1 MFIRKMF
8 VVLLVLAGLSGAGMG
23 WSAEFSANMDFEPHF
38 DLIIRPVSLWRP
50 AFAVKGNVAVPG
62 HVDHIN
68 IARIPWQKFVFK
80 VAGVEQKL
88 NEDGLIRRPATAS
101 TTEPWQVA
109 FAGVS
114 ELRAPKS
121 MGTGDEIYCL
131 NNFPPNPELVT
142 DQPSRYNVRFDLP
155 VGYSAISFDQKLSS
169 SMGLQF
175 HIARFQQ
182 PIVKK
187 TANFT
192 FEYVFPEGFSA
203 EPAYLDF
210 LESTMEKWFELFG
223 DPGFNVVRIGVIR
236 RGEAKG
242 EINGSPCGN
251 LILLS
256 RSALGGKV
264 DLSGLASM
272 GIDDSAADQFRKL
285 VIAHELSHFWFGV
298 KFAGKDGWMTEG
310 IPQYLGMYAVFCENP
325 DQVKPLLT
333 FSEHLDKMIPQD
345 AIPNNPFSDNQVL
358 YIKAYYQGS
367 LALFRIGEKIGH
379 ENLLSL
385 LRKVFSANSNP
396 EFADFDQQFSLL
408 YPDHHDSWTKAW
420 RLK

>member
-8 VVLLVLAGLSGAGMG
+8 VFLAVLAILVGNAAA
-23 WSAEFSANMDFEPHF
+23 WSAENNADFEPNF
-38 DLIIRPVSLWRP
+38 SLIIRPASFWRP
-50 AFAVKGNVAVPG
+50 TFAVKGTVAVPG
-62 HVDHIN
+62 HVDQIN
-68 IARIPWQKFVFK
+68 VASIPWQKFVFK

-88 NEDGLIRRPATAS
+88 NEDGLIRRPTP
-101 TTEPWQVA
+101 TKEPWQVA
-109 FAGVS
+109 FEGIS

-121 MGTGDEIYCL
+121 MATGDEIYCL
-131 NNFPPNPELVT
+131 NNFPPNPELIT
-142 DQPSRYNVRFDLP
+142 DKPSRYNVKFDLP
-155 VGYSAISFDQKLSS
+155 AGYSAISFDQTLSS

-175 HIARFQQ
+175 QIARFQK
-182 PIVKK
+182 PMVRK

-203 EPAYLDF
+203 ESAYLEF
-210 LESTMEKWFELFG
+210 LENTMEKWFELFG
-223 DPGFNVVRIGVIR
+223 NPGFNVVRIGVIR

-264 DLSGLASM
+264 DLSGLATM
-272 GIDDSAADQFRKL
+272 GITESAADQFRKL

-298 KFAGKDGWMTEG
+298 KFTGKDGWMTEG
-310 IPQYLGMYAVFCENP
+310 IPQYLGMYAVYRE
-325 DQVKPLLT
+325 DADKVRPLLT

-345 AIPNNPFSDNQVL
+345 AIPNNPFSDNQIL

-367 LALFRIGEKIGH
+367 LALFRIGETIGH
-379 ENLLSL
+379 EKLLSL
-385 LRKVFSANSNP
+385 LMAVFTVNSNP
-396 EFADFDQQFSLL
+396 EFADFDKQFSLS
-408 YPDHHDSWTKAW
+408 YPDQHEAWLKAW
-420 RLK
+420 RIQ